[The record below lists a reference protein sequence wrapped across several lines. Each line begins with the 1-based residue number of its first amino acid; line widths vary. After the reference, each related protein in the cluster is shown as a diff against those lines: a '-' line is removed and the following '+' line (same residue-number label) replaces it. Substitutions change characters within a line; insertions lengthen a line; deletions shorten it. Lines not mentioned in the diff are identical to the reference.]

1 MLIWSDSY
9 MIGVDEIDR
18 DHQKLFDIVKKVE
31 IAAQAD
37 ELDKCSK
44 LVDAFLEASRTH
56 FASEES
62 LLSKEEYPD
71 VETHRLYH
79 RDMLDKAKALKMTC
93 AEEVESGKIINCYID
108 MVSLLLD
115 DVVKGGSQIKSYLQ
129 FRKNR

>member
-37 ELDKCSK
+37 ECSK